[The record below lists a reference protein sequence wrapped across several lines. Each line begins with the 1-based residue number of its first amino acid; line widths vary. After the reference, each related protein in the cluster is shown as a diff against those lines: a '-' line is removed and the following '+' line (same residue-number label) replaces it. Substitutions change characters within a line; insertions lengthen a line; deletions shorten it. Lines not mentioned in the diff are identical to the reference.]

1 MGQQDVLQRQITS
14 AVLQLRLRSPF
25 FATLALFARIQ
36 MTETVPT
43 AATDGRDIFINERFW
58 GELTPALRLGLMAH
72 EVLHAALLHV
82 PRRGTRE
89 PLLWNIAADIVVNGI
104 ILAQEG
110 FELPAGHLRDKE
122 LEHLSVEEI
131 YHLLQERR
139 KQYTSFTT
147 ADLLWSN
154 GPGRDGYA
162 GLEEYWRQAL
172 QHAKTLAETMRHGTQ
187 SAGLERELTQM
198 SAAQLDWRAYLWRFL
213 VRTPNDFQGYDRR
226 FIGQRLY
233 LETLEGE
240 SVRVYVSVDTS
251 GSIGSKEI
259 SLFLGEVVGIL
270 SAYPHLVA
278 SLYYADAACYGPY
291 PLTERAEIPRPV
303 GGGGTDFR
311 PFFEAVQEE
320 HKQADTQDGVCIY
333 LTDGCGR
340 FPEEAP
346 ALPVLWVL
354 SPGGLQ
360 ADKVPFGET
369 VRLIPE

>member
-147 ADLLWSN
+147 ADLLCSN

-198 SAAQLDWRAYLWRFL
+198 SAAQLDW
-213 VRTPNDFQGYDRR
+213 R

-291 PLTERAEIPRPV
+291 PLTEGAEIPRPV
-303 GGGGTDFR
+303 GGAGTDFP
-311 PFFEAVQEE
+311 PFFKAVQEE
-320 HKQADTQDGVCIY
+320 HEQTDTHDGICIY
-333 LTDGCGR
+333 LTDGCGT
-340 FPEEAP
+340 FPQEAP
-346 ALPVLWVL
+346 LLPYLWVL
-354 SPGGLQ
+354 SPRAAQ
-360 ADKVPFGET
+360 AD
-369 VRLIPE
+369 